1 MDPEYE
7 SPIYAGTSRGAKIA
21 ALAIVLLFGIW
32 LVAVWPR
39 GADAQPGDEAPA
51 SELEEGTLPPAVGA
65 DVLPGTG

>member
-1 MDPEYE
+1 VEEYE

-21 ALAIVLLFGIW
+21 ALALVLLFGIW

-39 GADAQPGDEAPA
+39 GADAQPGDDAPA
-51 SELEEGTLPPAVGA
+51 GELEDGTLPPEVGA